1 MYIKNINRYAK
12 IFIVPRIVSSFKI
25 RTIIIMIN
33 ISVINIKK
41 KNITYQT
48 IREEP
53 YILLPSLPTLS
64 I

>member
-12 IFIVPRIVSSFKI
+12 IFIVPRIVSLFKI

-41 KNITYQT
+41 KYHVNLFLQPIDIFLISCHKKSY
-48 IREEP
+48 
-53 YILLPSLPTLS
+53 
-64 I
+64 

>member
-25 RTIIIMIN
+25 RTIIIIMIN

-41 KNITYQT
+41 KNIT
-48 IREEP
+48 
-53 YILLPSLPTLS
+53 
-64 I
+64 